1 MQPPVA
7 YNAPHRAADTGQR
20 ERARLPGKTMEYR
33 TRRMKLILKLIAGIV
48 LGTLLGL
55 YAPEWI
61 TRILITVKALFG
73 ELLFFTIP
81 LLILFFI
88 SSGIAALPG
97 QSGRLLGRS
106 LGLAYVSTLLAGSL
120 AFLVAALVVPALTRS
135 TAAFDA
141 GQASALL
148 PYVSVTVPPVFNV
161 MTALLLAFVF
171 GLGIAAT
178 GASSLRTLSDQG
190 RDVIQ
195 WVLLR
200 AIIPMLPLYIAGV
213 FAEMAAAGTVF
224 VTLRSFAIVLLMAV
238 LLHWVWIVM
247 LFVIAGMRV
256 RRSPLLLIRT
266 MLPAYLTALGTMSSA
281 ATIPVS
287 LQCSKNNGVSEDVA
301 NFTVPL
307 FATVHLSGSTITIVS
322 CAVAV
327 ISMQSGLDI
336 PPLSVMVPFILTL
349 GVVMLAAPGVPGG
362 AVMSAVGLLG
372 SMLGFGESAL
382 ALMIALYLAQDSFG
396 TACNVTGDGALA
408 LILDQPPHA

>member
-1 MQPPVA
+1 
-7 YNAPHRAADTGQR
+7 
-20 ERARLPGKTMEYR
+20 
-33 TRRMKLILKLIAGIV
+33 MKLILKLMAGIV
-48 LGTLLGL
+48 AGILLGL
-55 YAPEWI
+55 LAPEWL
-61 TRILITVKALFG
+61 TRVLITIKALFG

-97 QSGRLLGRS
+97 KSTQLLGRS
-106 LGLAYVSTLLAGSL
+106 IALAYTSTILAGAL
-120 AFLVAALVVPALTRS
+120 AFTVAAIIVPALTP
-135 TAAFDA
+135 AASVLDA
-141 GQASALL
+141 GQAQVLL

-178 GASSLRTLSDQG
+178 NAARLREVSDQG

-195 WVLLR
+195 WLLLKV
-200 AIIPMLPLYIAGV
+200 IIPFLPVYIAGV

-238 LLHWVWIVM
+238 LLHWLWIVL
-247 LFVIAGMRV
+247 LFVAAGIRTQ
-256 RRSPLLLIRT
+256 RSPLALMRN
-266 MLPAYLTALGTMSSA
+266 MVPAYLTALGTMSSA
-281 ATIPVS
+281 ATIPVA

-307 FATVHLSGSTITIVS
+307 FATVHLSGSAITIVS

-327 ISMQSGLDI
+327 ISMQSALQI
-336 PPLSVMVPFILTL
+336 PPLSLILPFLLTL

-408 LILDQPPHA
+408 LLLDQHFRPQT